1 MNNSIDLPEIDEG
14 VEQKSQYETFMTNA
28 FPCKWAKVLTP
39 FADKYHKTGAYA
51 IDLEMDGD
59 DAKPLMEE
67 IRDKMIAFRDE
78 EVGKNSS
85 VSGWSDSRGFKEEGE
100 KFIFSFTQNRY
111 AKFGTPEQSE
121 FFVNVFGV
129 MPDPEN
135 PTQPALWPKTL
146 PIGNGSI
153 VKVAYQFYPWNV
165 SVQGGIG
172 MSLKLKGV
180 QVIKHIP
187 YEAQISAYGFQP
199 DPNAAV
205 EMPGD
210 IQSQDKTDDIPF

>member
-1 MNNSIDLPEIDEG
+1 MDNSIDLPDIDEG
-14 VEQKSQYETFMTNA
+14 VEQKPQYETFMTNA
-28 FPCKWAKVLTP
+28 FPCRWAKVLTP
-39 FADKYHKTGAYA
+39 FTDKYHKNGAYG

-67 IRDKMIAFRDE
+67 IRNKMIAFRDE
-78 EVGKNSS
+78 EVGRNAS
-85 VSGWSDSRGFKEEGE
+85 VSGWSNSRGFKEEKE
-100 KFIFSFTQNRY
+100 RFTFSFSQNRY
-111 AKFGTPEQSE
+111 AKFGTPDQSE

-135 PTQPALWPKTL
+135 PTQPALWPKSL

-165 SVQGGIG
+165 PVQGGIG

-180 QVIKHIP
+180 QVIKYIP
-187 YEAQISAYGFQP
+187 YEAQISTYGFQP
-199 DPNAAV
+199 DPDAAV
-205 EMPGD
+205 EMP
-210 IQSQDKTDDIPF
+210 QDAQPPENDDIPF